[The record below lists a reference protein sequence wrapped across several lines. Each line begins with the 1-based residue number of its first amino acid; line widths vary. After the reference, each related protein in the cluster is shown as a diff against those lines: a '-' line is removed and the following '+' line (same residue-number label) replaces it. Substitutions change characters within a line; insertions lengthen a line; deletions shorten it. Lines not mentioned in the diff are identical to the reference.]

1 MYYYLYMIHVAINYK
16 LLIVIR
22 DHVQFTCNGAF
33 LECVPNAATA
43 SGSANK
49 VCFVQVIGRVSHP

>member
-1 MYYYLYMIHVAINYK
+1 MIHVAINYK